1 MRLTRVVCRTFR
13 RLADVDFAPMP
24 GVNVVSG
31 ENAQGKTSL
40 LEAVLYAATTKS
52 HRTAQETEL
61 AAHGGEGFH
70 LRVEAERGE
79 RPVEIEVNW
88 WRGEKRFKIN
98 GVPQTRLSDILGRV
112 NVVLFVPDDAAL
124 VKGAASVRRRF
135 LDMELSQIS
144 PPYLAALQQ
153 YRQALRQRN
162 ELLRAASPAEDMI
175 DLWDVQLARHGQV
188 LSATRAAFVEELSA
202 LAGPLYARIADGEPM
217 AAAYE
222 PDVKPNDDIAAA
234 LARCRAAD
242 LRQRVTTRGPHRDD
256 LEISIDGQPARSFG
270 SQGQQKTAV
279 LAMKLAEV
287 ELVRGRTGE
296 VPLLMLD
303 EVLAELDPQRA
314 RRLFESIPADT
325 QVLATTTR
333 PELPAGVA
341 GPDPALFRIHGGIL
355 ERA

>member
-13 RLADVDFAPMP
+13 RLADVDFAPTP

-70 LRVEAERGE
+70 VRIEAERGG

-98 GVPQTRLSDILGRV
+98 GIPQTRLSDILGRL

-162 ELLRAASPAEDMI
+162 ELLRAVNPAEDMI
-175 DLWDVQLARHGQV
+175 DLWDVQLAQYGQTLGAV
-188 LSATRAAFVEELSA
+188 RAAFVEELSA
-202 LAGPLYARIADGEPM
+202 LAGPLYAGIAGGEPM
-217 AAAYE
+217 TAVYE
-222 PDVKPNDDIAAA
+222 PDVKANDDIAAA
-234 LARCRAAD
+234 LARSRAAD

-256 LEISIDGQPARSFG
+256 MELLIDGRPARTFG

-287 ELVRGRTGE
+287 ELVRRRTGE
-296 VPLLMLD
+296 VPVLMLD
-303 EVLAELDPQRA
+303 EVLAELDPHRA

-341 GPDPALFRIHGGIL
+341 GTDPALFRIHGGIL

>member
-13 RLADVDFAPMP
+13 RLADVDFAPAP

-52 HRTAQETEL
+52 HRTAQDSEL
-61 AAHGGEGFH
+61 ATHGGEGFH
-70 LRVEAERGE
+70 LRVEAERAG
-79 RPVEIEVNW
+79 RPVDIEVNW

-98 GVPQTRLSDILGRV
+98 GIAQTRLSDILGRI

-162 ELLRAASPAEDMI
+162 ELLRAVSPAEDMI
-175 DLWDVQLARHGQV
+175 DLWDVQLAQYGQT
-188 LSATRAAFVEELSA
+188 LSTVRAAFVEELSA
-202 LAGPLYARIADGEPM
+202 LAGPLYAGIAGGEPM
-217 AAAYE
+217 TAVYE
-222 PDVKPNDDIAAA
+222 PDVKSNDTIAAA
-234 LARCRAAD
+234 LARSRAAD

-256 LEISIDGQPARSFG
+256 MELLIDGRPARTFG

-287 ELVRGRTGE
+287 ELVRRRTGE
-296 VPLLMLD
+296 VPVLMLD
-303 EVLAELDPQRA
+303 EVLAELDPHRA
-314 RRLFESIPADT
+314 RRLFESIPGDT

-341 GPDPALFRIHGGIL
+341 GSEPALFRIHGGIL

>member
-1 MRLTRVVCRTFR
+1 MRLIRVVCRTFR
-13 RLADVDFAPMP
+13 RLADVDFAPTP
-24 GVNVVSG
+24 GVNIVSG

-61 AAHGGEGFH
+61 PAHGGEGFH
-70 LRVEAERGE
+70 LRIEAERGGH
-79 RPVEIEVNW
+79 PVDIEVNW

-98 GVPQTRLSDILGRV
+98 GVAQTRLSDILGRI

-144 PPYLAALQQ
+144 PPYLAALQL

-162 ELLRAASPAEDMI
+162 ELLRAASPAGDMI
-175 DLWDVQLARHGQV
+175 DLWDAQLARHGQV
-188 LSATRAAFVEELSA
+188 LCAARAAFVEELSA
-202 LAGPLYARIADGEPM
+202 LAGPVYAGIAGGEPM
-217 AAAYE
+217 AVAYE
-222 PDVKPNDDIAAA
+222 PDVRPGDDIAAA
-234 LARCRAAD
+234 LARSRATD
-242 LRQRVTTRGPHRDD
+242 LRQRMTTRGPHRDD
-256 LEISIDGQPARSFG
+256 LDMIIAGQSARSFG

-287 ELVRGRTGE
+287 ELVRRRTGE
-296 VPLLMLD
+296 PPVLMLD
-303 EVLAELDPQRA
+303 EVLAELDPHRA
-314 RRLFESIPADT
+314 RRLFEAVPADT

-333 PELPAGVA
+333 PELPAGISGA
-341 GPDPALFRIHGGIL
+341 APALYRIHGGSL
-355 ERA
+355 EPA

>member
-1 MRLTRVVCRTFR
+1 MRLTRIACRTFR
-13 RLADVDFAPMP
+13 RLSGVDFAPAP

-61 AAHGGEGFH
+61 PAHGGEGFH
-70 LRVEAERGE
+70 LRIEAERGGHS
-79 RPVEIEVNW
+79 VDIEVNW

-98 GVPQTRLSDILGRV
+98 GVAQTRLSDILGRI

-162 ELLRAASPAEDMI
+162 ELLRAANPAEDMI
-175 DLWDVQLARHGQV
+175 DLWDVQLAKYGQT
-188 LSATRAAFVEELSA
+188 LSEARAAFVEELSA
-202 LAGPLYARIADGEPM
+202 LAGPLYAGIAGGEPM

-222 PDVKPNDDIAAA
+222 PDVKPGDDIASA
-234 LARCRAAD
+234 LARSRAAD
-242 LRQRVTTRGPHRDD
+242 LRQRMTTRGPHRDD
-256 LEISIDGQPARSFG
+256 LEIIIDGRPARSFG

-287 ELVRGRTGE
+287 ELVRRRTGE
-296 VPLLMLD
+296 VPVLMLD
-303 EVLAELDPQRA
+303 EVLAELDPHRA

-333 PELPAGVA
+333 PELPAGVT
-341 GPDPALFRIHGGIL
+341 GPEPALFRIHGGDL
-355 ERA
+355 EPA